1 MATRKRGVA
10 EVVIM
15 DRYIYVVGEQQNA
28 VIPER
33 DEVYAFTRE
42 QMRQVETGELAAV
55 LANVFGRGQFF
66 PGPQEALTAV
76 VHEFVRRGDGE
87 DKART
92 GSGTR
97 QCTLVTVLKRF
108 DGEISVQNAAVLAAD
123 PGKLDIDDIQGF
135 HALLLESLPSLQ
147 LVFTAE
153 AYAADSRIIAI
164 IQEATIYHIHRNLD

>member
-10 EVVIM
+10 AAAIM
-15 DRYIYVVGEQQNA
+15 DRYIYVVGEQQDA
-28 VIPER
+28 VLPER

-42 QMRQVETGELAAV
+42 QMQQVETDELVAV
-55 LANVFGRGQFF
+55 LASVFGRGQFF

-87 DKART
+87 EKART
-92 GSGTR
+92 GAGTA

-108 DGEISVQNAAVLAAD
+108 DGEVSVQNAAVLVAD
-123 PGKLDIDDIQGF
+123 AGKLDIDELEGF

-147 LVFTAE
+147 YVFTAE

-164 IQEATIYHIHRNLD
+164 IQEATMYHIHRSLD